1 MGWIPIAKPW
11 TDFSHALSSKS
22 FDPWIGL
29 FASFIFLSIILFP
42 VNRFNGVKFKEWLK
56 GFSIIF
62 FSSWAI
68 WLISNYSPIVKVI
81 GSAEVG
87 YVIALLAGI
96 IIANS
101 LRLPSWL
108 RNSARGEFFI
118 KIAIVLL
125 GAKILLTSFAT
136 SAPTILA

>member
-1 MGWIPIAKPW
+1 M
-11 TDFSHALSSKS
+11 
-22 FDPWIGL
+22 
-29 FASFIFLSIILFP
+29 
-42 VNRFNGVKFKEWLK
+42 VK
-56 GFSIIF
+56 GFFNNF

-101 LRLPSWL
+101 LRVPSWL
-108 RNSARGEFFI
+108 RNSARGELFI

-136 SAPTILA
+136 SAPTILASVFLSFPIIWRIAL